1 MSSHQE
7 MINRFKDQ
15 RAMDALG
22 VARRVL
28 ETAIKE
34 LDHHGSL
41 LLESESS
48 DDKADIMNWTLS
60 FLSTKII
67 PNLRLDLIA
76 GAQAEFVRAAQAE
89 GASS

>member
-1 MSSHQE
+1 MSSRQE
-7 MINRFKDQ
+7 MINTFNDQ

-34 LDHHGSL
+34 LDRHGSRI
-41 LLESESS
+41 LESEFPE
-48 DDKADIMNWTLS
+48 DKADVMNWTVSYLCTS
-60 FLSTKII
+60 IM

-76 GAQAEFVRAAQAE
+76 GAQAEYVRAAQTE

>member
-1 MSSHQE
+1 MCSHQE
-7 MINRFKDQ
+7 TISRFNDQ

-34 LDHHGSL
+34 IDRHGSR

-60 FLSTKII
+60 FLSTNIL

-76 GAQAEFVRAAQAE
+76 GAQAEFARASQTE
-89 GASS
+89 GAAS